1 MIAFD
6 VQDMTCGHCVNAVTK
21 AVRKT
26 DNGASVSVNLD
37 TKRVQINSPLG
48 NTVAFEAAIREAGY
62 HPVQVT
68 NALATAPAPAAARAT
83 GCCGSRR

>member
-21 AVRKT
+21 AVRQADQEAT
-26 DNGASVSVNLD
+26 VSVSLD

-48 NTVAFEAAIREAGY
+48 NTVAFEAAIRGAGY
-62 HPVQVT
+62 HPVP
-68 NALATAPAPAAARAT
+68 ATTASATAAARTT